1 MSRRAKKNGGT
12 ITRFPRRI
20 QFNIGLIIS
29 LFILAYVV
37 FHIFSYFTQSSVT
50 IYEVVQGSIT
60 TDNRYRAMAIRQESL
75 VSSPSDGKV
84 VYFTENGARVGV
96 RSLVCALDTTGEI
109 ASLITDKTTKSSLT
123 LSDLSDSEQT
133 ISDFVASYTN
143 TGFEKT
149 YAFKNAL
156 SETLST
162 AYGRRIY
169 ADNADKIAAA
179 AAGGT
184 FMNNYPSAPGL
195 LILSTDGLEGI
206 TADNFTSDLFEMKD
220 YKKTSFSS
228 NSDVKAG
235 DPIYKLVTDDN
246 WQLVM
251 PISNETKDALSEK
264 SYVDVSFD
272 ADGKTATGAVSL
284 TEKAGQTYL
293 ILTFDD
299 SMERYADDR
308 FLTVSLHLDQASG
321 LKIPE
326 SAIVEKKFYGIPKS
340 YFLKGD
346 DSSDVGVLRMNSS
359 GDGEFVKPTVYFEDE
374 ENYYTDGEKVSTG
387 DTLRQPDGTNEFSV
401 GSIETS
407 RKGVYN
413 VNKGYAVF
421 KLIDIVY
428 ENGNYC
434 IVKAGTSYGIAL
446 YDHIALQGDSVEE
459 NKLVY

>member
-1 MSRRAKKNGGT
+1 MSRREKKHGGT
-12 ITRFPRRI
+12 VTRFPRRI

-37 FHIFSYFTQSSVT
+37 FHIFSYFTQSNVT
-50 IYEVVQGSIT
+50 VYEVVQGSIT
-60 TDNRYRAMAIRQESL
+60 TDNRYRAMAIRKESL
-75 VSSPSDGKV
+75 ITSPGDGKI

-109 ASLITDKTTKSSLT
+109 ASLISDKTVKSALT
-123 LSDLSDSEQT
+123 LDDLSDSEET
-133 ISDFVASYTN
+133 ISDFVSSYTN
-143 TGFEKT
+143 TGFAKT

-169 ADNADKIAAA
+169 ADNAETIASA

-184 FMNNYPSAPGL
+184 FINNYPSAPGL

-206 TADNFTSDLFEMKD
+206 TTDNITSDLFEMKD
-220 YKKTSFSS
+220 YKKTTFSS
-228 NSDVKAG
+228 DSDVKAG
-235 DPIYKLVTDDN
+235 QPIYKLVTDDN

-251 PISNETKDALSEK
+251 PISAETKTALADK
-264 SYVDVSFD
+264 SYLDVSFD
-272 ADGKTATGAVSL
+272 ADGKEATGAVSL
-284 TEKAGQTYL
+284 MEKAGQTYL
-293 ILTFDD
+293 ILSFDD

-326 SAIVEKKFYGIPKS
+326 SAIVEKEFYGIPKS

-374 ENYYTDGEKVSTG
+374 ENYYTDGEKLSSG
-387 DTLRQPDGTNEFSV
+387 ELLREPSGSGEFMV
-401 GSIETS
+401 GSNTTS
-407 RKGVYN
+407 HKGVYN

-428 ENGNYC
+428 ESGNYC